1 MRQREYVIQLDGSY
15 SVTQTITATSLEEA
29 NEKAEELL
37 DDLFIDTYNFDD
49 DYDVDIW
56 GKVTYVDEVDLDYED
71 DEKDLEEYDV

>member
-15 SVTQTITATSLEEA
+15 SVTQTITAASKEEA
-29 NEKAEELL
+29 YEIAEQLL

-49 DYDVDIW
+49 DYDVDIY
-56 GKVTYVDEVDLDYED
+56 GRVAYVDEVDLDYED

>member
-1 MRQREYVIQLDGSY
+1 MRQREYIIQLDGSY

-49 DYDVDIW
+49 NYDVDIW
-56 GKVTYVDEVDLDYED
+56 GKVTYVDEVEQDFED
-71 DEKDLEEYDV
+71 DEKDLEEYYV

>member
-15 SVTQTITATSLEEA
+15 SVTQTITASCLQEA

-37 DDLFIDTYNFDD
+37 DDLFIDTYNFDE

-56 GKVTYVDEVDLDYED
+56 GKVTYVDELQQDYE
-71 DEKDLEEYDV
+71 EDLEEYDV

>member
-37 DDLFIDTYNFDD
+37 DDLFINTYNFDD
-49 DYDVDIW
+49 NYDVDIW
-56 GKVTYVDEVDLDYED
+56 GKVTYVDEVEQDFED

>member
-15 SVTQTITATSLEEA
+15 SVTQTITASSLEEA

-56 GKVTYVDEVDLDYED
+56 GKVTYVDEVEQDYE
-71 DEKDLEEYDV
+71 EDLEEYDV

>member
-49 DYDVDIW
+49 NYDVDIW
-56 GKVTYVDEVDLDYED
+56 GKVTYVDEVEQDFED

>member
-29 NEKAEELL
+29 NEIAEELL
-37 DDLFIDTYNFDD
+37 GDLFIDTYNFDD

-56 GKVTYVDEVDLDYED
+56 GKVTYVDEIEQDYE

>member
-15 SVTQTITATSLEEA
+15 SVTQTITASSLEEA

-49 DYDVDIW
+49 EYDVDIW
-56 GKVTYVDEVDLDYED
+56 GKVTYVDELQQDYE
-71 DEKDLEEYDV
+71 EDLEEYDV

>member
-29 NEKAEELL
+29 NEIAEELL

-49 DYDVDIW
+49 NYDVDIW
-56 GKVTYVDEVDLDYED
+56 GKVTYVDEVEQDYEQ
-71 DEKDLEEYDV
+71 DLEEYDV

>member
-1 MRQREYVIQLDGSY
+1 MRQLEYVIQLDGSY

-49 DYDVDIW
+49 NYDVDIW
-56 GKVTYVDEVDLDYED
+56 GKVTYVDEVEQDFED

>member
-15 SVTQTITATSLEEA
+15 SVTQAITAASLEEA
-29 NEKAEELL
+29 NEIAEQLL

-49 DYDVDIW
+49 NYDVEIW
-56 GKVTYVDEVDLDYED
+56 GKVTYVDEIEQDYED

>member
-1 MRQREYVIQLDGSY
+1 MRQREYVIQLDGSF
-15 SVTQTITATSLEEA
+15 SVTQTITATYLEEA
-29 NEKAEELL
+29 NEIAEELL

-56 GKVTYVDEVDLDYED
+56 GKVTYVDEIEQDYE